1 VKQLTIVAPDRSGLL
16 AEVTDALA
24 ADGIN
29 IETFDAEAVS
39 GTAIIR
45 LTVDQY
51 DRALLTLHR
60 AGHAPVTEDAILI
73 RLEDR
78 PGALASVAKRFRD
91 AGLNLQSVRI
101 VHTAGGTTVA
111 AIATER
117 TAEAIAL
124 VKDII
129 IA

>member
-29 IETFDAEAVS
+29 IETFDAEAAK

-51 DRALLTLHR
+51 DRAIQTLHR

-73 RLEDR
+73 RLEDK
-78 PGALASVAKRFRD
+78 PGALAGVAKRFRD
-91 AGLNLQSVRI
+91 AGLSMRSLRI
-101 VHTAGGTTVA
+101 VHTSGGTTVA

-124 VKDII
+124 VRDILL
-129 IA
+129 